1 LYRHEPRKKFNI
13 DDPNL
18 DDEISSIIQSA
29 ANNTNIHFQKQNSVI
44 TQNFVGMY
52 LNIIINIL
60 LFKNII

>member
-1 LYRHEPRKKFNI
+1 MYRHEPRKKFNI

-44 TQNFVGMY
+44 TRNFVGMY
-52 LNIIINIL
+52 LI
-60 LFKNII
+60 